1 MDRYQLQVVVAT
13 NLRNDQQEILD
24 AICHANN
31 VCFIGVNNYGLAV
44 RIFCDFGESFYV
56 SDIDDS
62 EPGTVLIGDIS
73 QVGFSVSTKDLT
85 RRTRRAWSRSRRTA
99 IPSRTAIWSLS
110 RISAGWSS

>member
-1 MDRYQLQVVVAT
+1 MQVVVAT
-13 NLRNDQQEILD
+13 SLPNKEQETLD

-73 QVGFSVSTKDLT
+73 RVSFPVSPKDLT
-85 RRTRRAWSRSRRTA
+85 RRTRRDWSRSRRTA
-99 IPSRTAIWSLS
+99 IPSRTAIW
-110 RISAGWSS
+110 

>member
-1 MDRYQLQVVVAT
+1 MQVVVAT
-13 NLRNDQQEILD
+13 SLPNKEQETLD

-31 VCFIGVNNYGLAV
+31 VCFIGVNTYGLAV

-73 QVGFSVSTKDLT
+73 RVGFPVSPKDLT
-85 RRTRRAWSRSRRTA
+85 RRTRRDWSRSRRTA
-99 IPSRTAIWSLS
+99 IPSRRAIW
-110 RISAGWSS
+110 